1 MSKITMRELLH
12 FNFICVIALFP
23 LRTQEYNIPNGS
35 REGEQNTN
43 EMEVLNRYN
52 EMHTKDYGE
61 SPVSVLQ
68 HFIKLSLGQDAPSF
82 KLQENIEKTLYHLFP
97 KIFFMSQFGKENIL
111 VRSSV

>member
-1 MSKITMRELLH
+1 MRELLH